1 MIEINGKAITL
12 TRGDTARISVE
23 ITDADGEAYTP
34 QTGDVVQFVCKKTWL
49 SSESLITKTIPTD
62 TLELELEPEDTAE
75 LPFDSYVYDIKLT
88 NAGGDVD
95 TFISKGIL
103 TISEG
108 GN

>member
-1 MIEINGKAITL
+1 MLDINGTNITL
-12 TRGDTARISVE
+12 TRGDTARITVTME
-23 ITDADGEAYTP
+23 DAAGTPYVP
-34 QTGDVVQFVCKKTWL
+34 QTGDSILFTCKKTWI
-49 SSESLITKTIPTD
+49 SDEALITKTIPTN
-62 TLELELEPEDTAE
+62 TLELELLPEDTEE